1 MKASCVTLNY
11 FLFILLIST
20 GIVNAQTVTGTVF
33 KDPQGDWSIQ
43 SNGEHL
49 EIREPEN
56 GNKIWAKFHDDSYF
70 QLIGTPNFIADGYIQ
85 AGGNITLDG
94 THMIFRNSSG
104 NGVIDYGNGSS
115 GKLYFRRLSSAGNT
129 SSYADRMILSN
140 EGFLSIGAIHASTPL
155 HIYNSNN
162 TLVTYQ
168 TSDGGPFYH
177 EWKTSNT
184 NILARQGFI
193 NDLNHYEI
201 DLNGTGGK
209 LFKITTDYGDVR
221 LGARNGGW
229 AHFYTSMPKYY
240 FDKEIWVNSGK
251 IGSYDE
257 NLSLQV
263 RGTTRMTLTEEGNV
277 GIGAANPLAK
287 LHVLVG
293 SGTGS
298 YPSVNETGDVLQRFS
313 ADNNGLEIGVSRKYN
328 DGKSWILARHGNP
341 ISFGKYYHTLHLQ
354 PDVGDKSSYK
364 GVAIGY
370 AANTSI
376 GWGTHLAVNGSVG
389 IGTTDPGEYKLAVN
403 GTIKAKEVKVSMND
417 WPDDVFKPGYQLPTI
432 DETEVFIRKNGHLPG
447 IPSEKQ
453 VLKDGVNLADMQK
466 KLLRKVEEMT
476 LLMIQLKKENDA
488 LKDDNIKLSKQINEV
503 KNLMVNK

>member
-33 KDPQGDWSIQ
+33 KDPQGNWSIQ
-43 SNGEHL
+43 SNGENL

-221 LGARNGGW
+221 LGARNGEW

-277 GIGAANPLAK
+277 GIGTNAPQHEL
-287 LHVLVG
+287 
-293 SGTGS
+293 
-298 YPSVNETGDVLQRFS
+298 DV
-313 ADNNGLEIGVSRKYN
+313 
-328 DGKSWILARHGNP
+328 
-341 ISFGKYYHTLHLQ
+341 
-354 PDVGDKSSYK
+354 K
-364 GVAIGY
+364 GVIRAEELVVEMDG
-370 AANTSI
+370 ADFVFES
-376 GWGTHLAVNGSVG
+376 
-389 IGTTDPGEYKLAVN
+389 DYKLKSLEEVEAF
-403 GTIKAKEVKVSMND
+403 IKA
-417 WPDDVFKPGYQLPTI
+417 
-432 DETEVFIRKNGHLPG
+432 NGHLPDVA
-447 IPSEKQ
+447 SA
-453 VLKDGVNLADMQK
+453 ADMQINGVK
-466 KLLRKVEEMT
+466 QSEMNQKLLQKIEELT
-476 LLMIQLKKENDA
+476 LYIIEQNSEIKDLKK
-488 LKDDNIKLSKQINEV
+488 QIGR
-503 KNLMVNK
+503 